1 MPLAAKDRALV
12 AAATDVIR
20 RMVRP
25 GWQHV
30 GAALRTADGRLYTA
44 VNLDTYVGR
53 CALCAEA
60 AVLAKAYSE
69 GERRFDAIA
78 AVRWTGRGAPHVVS
92 PCGICRE
99 LLADYGDPWVIHVV
113 GGKLRRT
120 RASALLPARY
130 ERKGDVRRNGLSRKP
145 TGRGHRR

>member
-1 MPLAAKDRALV
+1 VLTAKDRALV

-30 GAALRTADGRLYTA
+30 GAALRTAGGRVYTA

-60 AVLAKAYSE
+60 AALGKAYSE
-69 GERRFDAIA
+69 GERRFDTVV
-78 AVRWTGRGAPHVVS
+78 AVRWIGRGEPHVVS

-99 LLADYGDPWVIHVV
+99 MLADYGDPWVIHPAR
-113 GGKLRRT
+113 GRLRRT
-120 RASALLPARY
+120 RASALLPSRY
-130 ERKGDVRRNGLSRKP
+130 ERRGDARANGLARRP
-145 TGRGHRR
+145 TGRGHAR